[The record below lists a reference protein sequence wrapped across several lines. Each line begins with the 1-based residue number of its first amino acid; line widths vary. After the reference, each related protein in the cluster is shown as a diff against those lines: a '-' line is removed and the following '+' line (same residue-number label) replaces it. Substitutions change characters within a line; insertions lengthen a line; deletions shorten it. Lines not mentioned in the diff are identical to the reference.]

1 MKLQS
6 PRIDILPLSL
16 EDLKVFVQSR
26 AEFEKIHKLKISG
39 VKLSEA
45 YCEEITEMVSR
56 IPLNWSTENNDYLFY
71 TLWVMIERNL
81 KSVIGL
87 FSLNGK
93 PNSNGEVEVFF
104 SIEPPYRQKG
114 YATEVMKKILEWGT
128 KSKLFKYVLIEADF
142 RNKAAMA
149 SLKKLG
155 FQRVIKDIDEDETE
169 SQPTK
174 FYKKVGKS
182 EENEVLDFDT

>member
-6 PRIDILPLSL
+6 SRIDITPLSL
-16 EDLKVFVQSR
+16 DELKEYVKSR
-26 AEFEKIHKLKISG
+26 ANFEKMKGYTISG
-39 VKLSEA
+39 ESLPEA

-56 IPLNWSTENNDYLFY
+56 MPSNWLVNSNDYLFY
-71 TLWVMIERNL
+71 TLWIMLERSANRI
-81 KSVIGL
+81 IGL
-87 FSLNGK
+87 FTFNGK

-104 SIEPPYRQKG
+104 SIEKSFRKKG
-114 YATEVMKKILEWGT
+114 YATEVMTEILSWGS

-155 FQRVIKDIDEDETE
+155 FQRVPTDIEDEE
-169 SQPTK
+169 DHSTK
-174 FYKKVGKS
+174 FYKKVENYQ
-182 EENEVLDFDT
+182 EEEVLDFDT